1 MCKFTCF
8 SEKRNTFIEDVTK
21 HKSNLE
27 HKEAIMS
34 EKNGP
39 KFIRFFNPILKVLNE
54 LGGSGNAGEVKDLV
68 IERMNIPESDLEEKL
83 KSGASR
89 VRNQIAWAR
98 IYLVKSALLDDSSI
112 RGIWSLTAKGA
123 ETELTFE
130 DSLKLFKGVHSKFV
144 SKDKKAKKE
153 TKIQEEDIE
162 ELVTDDE
169 ELSDDLLTVLQS
181 LSPNGFERICQR
193 LLRESGF
200 KKVIVTGKSGD
211 GGIDG
216 EGILEINP
224 LMSFKV
230 LFQAKRYQGTVGSS
244 TVRDFR
250 GAMQG
255 RADKGI
261 ILTTGRFTQEAKKE
275 AIRDGAPP
283 VELVDGELLV
293 GLFEKNKL
301 GLKPKV
307 VYEIDKEFFKDFMK

>member
-1 MCKFTCF
+1 M
-8 SEKRNTFIEDVTK
+8 I
-21 HKSNLE
+21 
-27 HKEAIMS
+27 
-34 EKNGP
+34 KNKGP
-39 KFIRFFNPILKVLNE
+39 KFIRFFDPILKVLKE
-54 LGGSGNAGEVKDLV
+54 LGGSGNSREVKDLV
-68 IERMNIPESDLEEKL
+68 IERMNIPESELEEKL

-98 IYLVKSALLDDSSI
+98 IYLVKSGLLDDSSK

-123 ETELTFE
+123 ETELSFE
-130 DSLKLFKGVHSKFV
+130 ESLKLFKEVHSTFI
-144 SKDKKAKKE
+144 SKNKKTKKE
-153 TKIQEEDIE
+153 INEQIDDIE
-162 ELVTDDE
+162 EQVTEDE

-200 KKVIVTGKSGD
+200 KKVVVTGKTGD

-224 LMSFKV
+224 LISFKV
-230 LFQAKRYQGTVGSS
+230 LFQAKRYQGSVGAS
-244 TVRDFR
+244 TIRDFR

-261 ILTTGRFTQEAKKE
+261 IITTGNFTKEAKKE

-283 VELVDGELLV
+283 VELVDGEALV
-293 GLFEKNKL
+293 DLFEKNEL

>member
-1 MCKFTCF
+1 MNNK
-8 SEKRNTFIEDVTK
+8 K
-21 HKSNLE
+21 
-27 HKEAIMS
+27 
-34 EKNGP
+34 GP
-39 KFIRFFNPILKVLNE
+39 KFIRFFAPILQVLNE
-54 LGGSGNAGEVKDLV
+54 LGGSGNSREVNDLV
-68 IERMNIPESDLEEKL
+68 IEKMNIPEAELEEKL

-98 IYLVKSALLDDSSI
+98 IYLVKAELLDDSSK
-112 RGIWSLTAKGA
+112 RGIWSITEKGF

-130 DSLKLFKGVHSKFV
+130 DSLKLFKKVHSTFV
-144 SKDKKAKKE
+144 LKDNKKKE
-153 TKIQEEDIE
+153 SKNGHEEDIE
-162 ELVTDDE
+162 ERVIEEE
-169 ELSDDLLTVLQS
+169 ELSDDLLTVLQN

-200 KKVIVTGKSGD
+200 KKVSVTRKSGD

-230 LFQAKRYQGTVGSS
+230 LFQAKRYQGTVGASII
-244 TVRDFR
+244 RDFR

-261 ILTTGRFTQEAKKE
+261 IITTGRFTQEAKKE

-283 VELVDGELLV
+283 IELVDGKLLV
-293 GLFEKNKL
+293 DLFEKNEL
-301 GLKPKV
+301 GVRPKII
-307 VYEIDKEFFKDFMK
+307 YELDKEFFKEFMK